1 MDADTFTKWLQHFVD
16 FVKPTADKKVL
27 LVLDGHSTH
36 VKNLKAIEL
45 ARKENVIM
53 LCLPP
58 HTTHKIQPLDRTL
71 VKPLQTYYDQAAER
85 WLRTHVGRVIT
96 PYQLCGLFNE
106 AYCKAATMSTAIN
119 GFARC
124 DIWPCSRDVFAE
136 SEFHASFSN
145 TRDQSTSFGEE
156 PSTGTT
162 SHHTTAP
169 TAGPH
174 THQTTA
180 PTAGASTYQST
191 APTAG
196 VRTNQTTAP
205 TAGAPTHQYT
215 APTAGAPTHQ
225 STAPTAGE
233 LTHQSFAPTA
243 GAPTHQSAAPTAG
256 ASSEQCA
263 FESIGTPSQPA
274 STPTQATDQHYTA
287 APLSETID
295 GLNADMPSHIRYTCL
310 HERLNAMA
318 DPRSMVGE
326 LEISQTAEVL
336 NKTIKIV
343 NKVVTM
349 C

>member
-1 MDADTFTKWLQHFVD
+1 MIFKRKRMPAELRNGATIGSVVTCNDSGWMDADTFTKWLQNFVD

-27 LVLDGHSTH
+27 LVLDEHSTH

-45 ARKENVIM
+45 ARKENITM
-53 LCLPP
+53 RCLPP

-71 VKPLQTYYDQAAER
+71 FKPLHTYYDQAAER

-96 PYQLCGLFNE
+96 PYQLCGLFN
-106 AYCKAATMSTAIN
+106 YCKAATMSTAIT

-124 DIWPCSRDVFAE
+124 GIWPCSRDVFAE

-145 TRDQSTSFGEE
+145 TRDQSTSFAVA

-162 SHHTTAP
+162 LHHTTAP
-169 TAGPH
+169 TAGTH

-180 PTAGASTYQST
+180 PTAGASTHQST

-196 VRTNQTTAP
+196 V
-205 TAGAPTHQYT
+205 PTHQTT

-243 GAPTHQSAAPTAG
+243 R
-256 ASSEQCA
+256 
-263 FESIGTPSQPA
+263 
-274 STPTQATDQHYTA
+274 STNSPVRR
-287 APLSETID
+287 
-295 GLNADMPSHIRYTCL
+295 ADS
-310 HERLNAMA
+310 
-318 DPRSMVGE
+318 RSF
-326 LEISQTAEVL
+326 I
-336 NKTIKIV
+336 
-343 NKVVTM
+343 
-349 C
+349 